1 MFPRGPQGHNG
12 RTERAA
18 SIRCVQAEVTIAR
31 IIRNT
36 VGRTGTTNG
45 RIIRNQR
52 VRYGTTNGLNKR
64 VTNTGAAI
72 THCKLAEGVVVSV
85 GVGGCHGALVFLGR

>member
-1 MFPRGPQGHNG
+1 M
-12 RTERAA
+12 
-18 SIRCVQAEVTIAR
+18 QAEVTIAQ

-36 VGRTGTTNG
+36 VGRTGAADG
-45 RIIRNQR
+45 RIIRKQS

-72 THCKLAEGVVVSV
+72 THCKLAEGVVVDV
-85 GVGGCHGALVFLGR
+85 GVGGCHSALVFLGR